1 MPNLSEPKPSE
12 SFDPNIDP
20 EKTPSGD
27 YFEYEIKFIDEAIS
41 LIGSLEK
48 YATPTRRVF
57 EFEFLG
63 QESGIYAYPEALK
76 DRLMTRNLQTVSLT
90 ITQED
95 DEPST
100 TTIELRDE
108 DGVIYISR
116 DSVLSDSSFDT
127 VIDNRGQVKTIAK
140 IPNYEINSFLLSL
153 TGNYREAEH
162 STLLQNAQDMVVG
175 ENIFAALESN
185 AVRKKSYFEYELDD
199 DRSVYFT
206 KVNSADRDK
215 LTSFRIIYKDN
226 NLDKKSAEMNLDKGL
241 AIIFKSFDN
250 LTTNDIF
257 PDEDEYIELIQLMT
271 EETDLILSSLEKP
284 ATPIGY
290 VTDDLSANPADPNHA
305 EI

>member
-12 SFDPNIDP
+12 SFGPNTDP
-20 EKTPSGD
+20 EKAPSGD

-108 DGVIYISR
+108 DGVIHISR
-116 DSVLSDSSFDT
+116 DSVLSDGSFDT
-127 VIDNRGQVKTIAK
+127 VIDNRGQAKTITK

-153 TGNYREAEH
+153 TGNYHEAEY

-185 AVRKKSYFEYELDD
+185 AVQKKSYFEYKLDD

-206 KVNSADRDK
+206 KVSSADRDK

-271 EETDLILSSLEKP
+271 EETDLILSNLEKP
-284 ATPIGY
+284 DMPIGY
-290 VTDDLSANPADPNHA
+290 VTDDLSANPADPNHT